1 MRRCNYALVLGL
13 AVLFVL
19 AMSSM
24 AGAFSFFCCDLGD
37 EAEIVQYGVLN
48 DAQITQKGE
57 KEMNVPVPGHG
68 PFDPCLPWGCATG
81 GNYADIFQMGYNN
94 KGRITQLGALN
105 FASIDSYGYLN
116 DVTISQNGKSL
127 SV

>member
-1 MRRCNYALVLGL
+1 MKKNNGVLILGL
-13 AVLFVL
+13 AVLMVL

-24 AGAFSFFCCDLGD
+24 VGAFSFFCCDLGD

-68 PFDPCLPWGCATG
+68 PFDPCLPWGYATG
-81 GNYADIFQMGYNN
+81 VDYAEIFQMGYNN
-94 KGRITQLGALN
+94 KGSISQVGAL
-105 FASIDSYGYLN
+105 
-116 DVTISQNGKSL
+116 
-127 SV
+127 